1 MQVPIVEQLKEMNG
15 WKGHANG
22 PNNAFI
28 TVFQE
33 TFFNAIFGWCLGTGY
48 YARGSYFEALTSTCG
63 FEPKECYFVVFE
75 PHGLHDH
82 TCAHPDPDH
91 NPTPTQP

>member
-63 FEPKECYFVVFE
+63 FRA
-75 PHGLHDH
+75 GLGGLGVANHS
-82 TCAHPDPDH
+82 ALQAP
-91 NPTPTQP
+91 